1 MTTTTTTTTTTMAT
15 ILEMENKKSME
26 ERASEMNTR
35 IEKVCGYVRRTIDV
49 KDARDYVKQVNELI
63 KSYNLVKS
71 EDEQV
76 KLIKTTFEQELS
88 PKDKLPMTLKITKNG
103 FIATIGGKISFLYD
117 VNDGK
122 WHEVKIFGVTSNQ
135 SSLESYKLEFV
146 QDVSKATI
154 KLIKGY
160 GIFTMNVTDRIEK
173 IIALK
178 MEECKKA
185 LDTITLPKVE
195 VIKKEA

>member
-1 MTTTTTTTTTTMAT
+1 MTNTTTTTIAT

-26 ERASEMNTR
+26 EKACDMNAK
-35 IEKVCGYVRRTIDV
+35 IEKVCGYLRRTIDI

-71 EDEQV
+71 EDEQI

-103 FIATIGGKISFLYD
+103 FMATIGGKISFLYD

-122 WHEVKIFGVTSNQ
+122 WHEVKIFGVTSKQ
-135 SSLESYKLEFV
+135 SSLESYKIEFV

-160 GIFTMNVTDRIEK
+160 GIFTMNVTERIEK

-185 LDTITLPKVE
+185 LDTIRLPQVE

>member
-1 MTTTTTTTTTTMAT
+1 MTNTTTTTIAT

-26 ERASEMNTR
+26 EKACDMNAK
-35 IEKVCGYVRRTIDV
+35 IEKVCGYLRRTIDI

-76 KLIKTTFEQELS
+76 KLINTTFEQELS

-103 FIATIGGKISFLYD
+103 FMATIGGKISFLYD

-122 WHEVKIFGVTSNQ
+122 WHEVKIFGVTSKQ

-160 GIFTMNVTDRIEK
+160 GIFTMNVTERIEK

-185 LDTITLPKVE
+185 LDTIRLPQVE

>member
-1 MTTTTTTTTTTMAT
+1 MTNTTTTTIAT

-26 ERASEMNTR
+26 EKACDMNAK
-35 IEKVCGYVRRTIDV
+35 IEKVCGYLRRTIDI

-103 FIATIGGKISFLYD
+103 FMATIGGKISFLYD
-117 VNDGK
+117 VNDSK
-122 WHEVKIFGVTSNQ
+122 WHEVKIFGVTSKQ

-160 GIFTMNVTDRIEK
+160 GIFTMNVTERIEK

-185 LDTITLPKVE
+185 LDTIRLPQVE

>member
-1 MTTTTTTTTTTMAT
+1 MTTTTTTTIAT
-15 ILEMENKKSME
+15 ILEMENKKTME
-26 ERASEMNTR
+26 EKACDMNAK
-35 IEKVCGYVRRTIDV
+35 IEKVCGYLRRTIDI

-71 EDEQV
+71 EDEQL

-103 FIATIGGKISFLYD
+103 FMATVGGKISFLYD

-122 WHEVKIFGVTSNQ
+122 WKEVKIFGVTSKQ

-160 GIFTMNVTDRIEK
+160 GIFTMNVTERIEK

-185 LDTITLPKVE
+185 LDTISLTQVE

>member
-1 MTTTTTTTTTTMAT
+1 MEVTTIET
-15 ILEMENKKSME
+15 ILEKENKKTME
-26 ERASEMNTR
+26 EKACDMNAK
-35 IEKVCGYVRRTIDV
+35 IEKVCGYLRRTIDI

-76 KLIKTTFEQELS
+76 KLINTTFEQELS

-103 FIATIGGKISFLYD
+103 FMATIGGKISFLYD

-122 WHEVKIFGVTSNQ
+122 WHEVKIFGVTSKQ
-135 SSLESYKLEFV
+135 SSLESYKIEFV

-160 GIFTMNVTDRIEK
+160 GIFTMNVTERIEK

-185 LDTITLPKVE
+185 LDTIRLPQVE

>member
-1 MTTTTTTTTTTMAT
+1 MTTTTTTTTTTIAT
-15 ILEMENKKSME
+15 ILEMENKKTME
-26 ERASEMNTR
+26 ERASEMNEK
-35 IEKVCGYVRRTIDV
+35 IEKVCGYVKRTIDV
-49 KDARDYVKQVNELI
+49 NDARDYVKKVNELI
-63 KSYNLVKS
+63 KDYNLVKS

-88 PKDKLPMTLKITKNG
+88 PKDKIPMILKITKNG
-103 FIATIGGKISFLYD
+103 FMATIGGKISFLYD

-122 WHEVKIFGVTSNQ
+122 WKEVKIFGVTSKQ

-160 GIFTMNVTDRIEK
+160 GIFTMNVTERIEK

-185 LDTITLPKVE
+185 LDTIRLPQVE

>member
-1 MTTTTTTTTTTMAT
+1 MSNTTTMAT
-15 ILEMENKKSME
+15 ILEMENKKTME
-26 ERASEMNTR
+26 EKAQKMNER
-35 IEKVCGYVRRTIDV
+35 IEKICGYVRHTLDV
-49 KDARDYVKQVNELI
+49 KDARNYVKQVNELI
-63 KSYNLVKS
+63 KSYNIGKS
-71 EDEQV
+71 EDAQL

-88 PKDKLPMTLKITKNG
+88 PKDKLPMTLRITKNG

-117 VNDGK
+117 ANDEK

-160 GIFTMNVTDRIEK
+160 GIFTMKVEERMKK

-185 LDTITLPKVE
+185 LDIIIPPQVE
-195 VIKKEA
+195 VIKKQA

>member
-1 MTTTTTTTTTTMAT
+1 MTNTTTTIAT
-15 ILEMENKKSME
+15 ILEMENKKTME
-26 ERASEMNTR
+26 ERACDMDAK
-35 IEKVCGYVRRTIDV
+35 IEKVCGYVKRTIDV
-49 KDARDYVKQVNELI
+49 NDARDYVKKVNELI
-63 KSYNLVKS
+63 KDYNLVKS
-71 EDEQV
+71 ENEQV

-88 PKDKLPMTLKITKNG
+88 PKDKIPMTLKITKNG
-103 FIATIGGKISFLYD
+103 FMATIGGKISFLYD

-122 WHEVKIFGVTSNQ
+122 WKEVKIFGVTSKQ

-160 GIFTMNVTDRIEK
+160 GIFTMNVTERIEK
-173 IIALK
+173 IIAIK

-185 LDTITLPKVE
+185 LDTIRLPQVE

>member
-1 MTTTTTTTTTTMAT
+1 MTNTTTTTIAT
-15 ILEMENKKSME
+15 ILEMENKKTME
-26 ERASEMNTR
+26 ERASEMNAK
-35 IEKVCGYVRRTIDV
+35 IEKVCGYVKRTIDV
-49 KDARDYVKQVNELI
+49 KDARNYVKQVNELI
-63 KSYNLVKS
+63 KAYNIGKS
-71 EDEQV
+71 EDAQL
-76 KLIKTTFEQELS
+76 KLIKAAFEQELS
-88 PKDKLPMTLKITKNG
+88 PKDKLPMTLRITKNG
-103 FIATIGGKISFLYD
+103 FMATIGGKISFLYD

-160 GIFTMNVTDRIEK
+160 GIFTMNVTERIEK

-185 LDTITLPKVE
+185 LDTITPAQVE
-195 VIKKEA
+195 VIKKQA

>member
-1 MTTTTTTTTTTMAT
+1 MTTTTTTIAT
-15 ILEMENKKSME
+15 ILEMENKKTME
-26 ERASEMNTR
+26 ERASEMNAK
-35 IEKVCGYVRRTIDV
+35 IEKVCGYVKRTIDV
-49 KDARDYVKQVNELI
+49 NDARNYVKQVNELI
-63 KSYNLVKS
+63 KDYNLVKS
-71 EDEQV
+71 EDDKV

-103 FIATIGGKISFLYD
+103 FMATIGGKISFLYD

-122 WHEVKIFGVTSNQ
+122 WHEVKIFGVTSKQ

-160 GIFTMNVTDRIEK
+160 GIFTMNVTERIEK

-185 LDTITLPKVE
+185 LDTITPAQVE
-195 VIKKEA
+195 VIKKQA

>member
-1 MTTTTTTTTTTMAT
+1 MEITTIAT
-15 ILEMENKKSME
+15 ILEMENKKTME
-26 ERASEMNTR
+26 EKACDMNAK
-35 IEKVCGYVRRTIDV
+35 IEKVCGYLRRTIDI

-103 FIATIGGKISFLYD
+103 FMATIGGKISFLYD

-122 WHEVKIFGVTSNQ
+122 WREVKIFGVTSKQ
-135 SSLESYKLEFV
+135 SSLESYKIEFV

-160 GIFTMNVTDRIEK
+160 GIFTMNITERIEK

-185 LDTITLPKVE
+185 LDTIRLPQVE

>member
-1 MTTTTTTTTTTMAT
+1 MTNTTTTTITT
-15 ILEMENKKSME
+15 ILEMENKKTME
-26 ERASEMNTR
+26 EKACDMNAK
-35 IEKVCGYVRRTIDV
+35 IEKVCGYLRRTIDI

-76 KLIKTTFEQELS
+76 KLIKATFEQELS

-103 FIATIGGKISFLYD
+103 FMATIGGKISFLYD

-122 WHEVKIFGVTSNQ
+122 WHEVKIFGVTSKQ
-135 SSLESYKLEFV
+135 SSLESYKIEFV

-160 GIFTMNVTDRIEK
+160 GIFTMNVTERIEK

-185 LDTITLPKVE
+185 LDTIRLPQVE

>member
-1 MTTTTTTTTTTMAT
+1 MSNTTTMAA
-15 ILEMENKKSME
+15 ILEMENKKTME
-26 ERASEMNTR
+26 EKAIEMNTR
-35 IEKVCGYVRRTIDV
+35 IEKICGYVRHTLDV
-49 KDARDYVKQVNELI
+49 KDARNYVKQVNEFI
-63 KSYNLVKS
+63 KAYNIGKS
-71 EDEQV
+71 EDAQL

-88 PKDKLPMTLKITKNG
+88 PKDKLPMTLRITKNG

-117 VNDGK
+117 ASDEK

-160 GIFTMNVTDRIEK
+160 GIFTMKIEERMKK

-185 LDTITLPKVE
+185 LDVIIPPQVE
-195 VIKKEA
+195 VIRKQA

>member
-1 MTTTTTTTTTTMAT
+1 MTTTTTTTIAT

-26 ERASEMNTR
+26 ERASEMNAK
-35 IEKVCGYVRRTIDV
+35 IEKVCGYVKRTIDV
-49 KDARDYVKQVNELI
+49 NDARNYVKQVNELI
-63 KSYNLVKS
+63 KDYNLVKS
-71 EDEQV
+71 EDDKV

-103 FIATIGGKISFLYD
+103 FMATIGGKISFLYD

-122 WHEVKIFGVTSNQ
+122 WHEVKIFGVTSKQ

-160 GIFTMNVTDRIEK
+160 GIFTMNVTERIEK

-185 LDTITLPKVE
+185 LDTITPAQVE
-195 VIKKEA
+195 VIKKQA

>member
-1 MTTTTTTTTTTMAT
+1 MTNTTTTTIAT

-26 ERASEMNTR
+26 EKACDMNAK
-35 IEKVCGYVRRTIDV
+35 IEKVCGYLRRTIDI

-103 FIATIGGKISFLYD
+103 FMATIGGKISFLYD

-122 WHEVKIFGVTSNQ
+122 WHEVKIFGVTSKQ
-135 SSLESYKLEFV
+135 SSLESYKIQFV

-160 GIFTMNVTDRIEK
+160 GIFTMNVTERIEK

-185 LDTITLPKVE
+185 LDTIRLPQVE

>member
-1 MTTTTTTTTTTMAT
+1 MSNTTTMAT

-26 ERASEMNTR
+26 ERASEMNTK
-35 IEKVCGYVRRTIDV
+35 IEKICGYVKRTIDV
-49 KDARDYVKQVNELI
+49 NDARNYVKQVNELI
-63 KSYNLVKS
+63 KDYNLVKS
-71 EDEQV
+71 EDDKV

-103 FIATIGGKISFLYD
+103 FMATIGGKISFLYD

-122 WHEVKIFGVTSNQ
+122 WHEVKIFGVTSKQ

-160 GIFTMNVTDRIEK
+160 GIFTMNVTERIEK

-185 LDTITLPKVE
+185 LDTITPPQVE
-195 VIKKEA
+195 VIKKQA

>member
-1 MTTTTTTTTTTMAT
+1 MTNTTTTTIAT
-15 ILEMENKKSME
+15 ILEMENKKTME
-26 ERASEMNTR
+26 ERASEMNAK
-35 IEKVCGYVRRTIDV
+35 IEKVCGYVKRTIDV
-49 KDARDYVKQVNELI
+49 NDARNYVKQVNELI
-63 KSYNLVKS
+63 KDYNLVKS
-71 EDEQV
+71 EDDKV

-103 FIATIGGKISFLYD
+103 FMATIGGKISFLYD

-122 WHEVKIFGVTSNQ
+122 WHEVKIFGVTSKQ

-160 GIFTMNVTDRIEK
+160 GIFTMNVTERIEK

-185 LDTITLPKVE
+185 LDTITPAQVE
-195 VIKKEA
+195 VIKKQA

>member
-1 MTTTTTTTTTTMAT
+1 MTTTTTTIAT
-15 ILEMENKKSME
+15 ILEMENKKTME
-26 ERASEMNTR
+26 ERACDMNAK
-35 IEKVCGYVRRTIDV
+35 IEKVCGYVKRTIDV
-49 KDARDYVKQVNELI
+49 NDARNYVKQVNELI
-63 KSYNLVKS
+63 KDYNLVKS
-71 EDEQV
+71 EDDKV

-103 FIATIGGKISFLYD
+103 FMATIGGKISFLYD

-122 WHEVKIFGVTSNQ
+122 WHEVKIFGVTSKQ

-160 GIFTMNVTDRIEK
+160 GIFTMNVTERIEK

-185 LDTITLPKVE
+185 LDTITPAQVE
-195 VIKKEA
+195 VIKKQA

>member
-1 MTTTTTTTTTTMAT
+1 MTNTTTTTMAT
-15 ILEMENKKSME
+15 ILEMENKKTME
-26 ERASEMNTR
+26 ERASEMNTK
-35 IEKVCGYVRRTIDV
+35 IEKICGYVRQTLDV
-49 KDARDYVKQVNELI
+49 KDARNYVKQVNELI
-63 KSYNLVKS
+63 KSYNIGKS
-71 EDEQV
+71 EDAQL
-76 KLIKTTFEQELS
+76 KLIKATFEQELS
-88 PKDKLPMTLKITKNG
+88 PKDKLPMTLRITKNG
-103 FIATIGGKISFLYD
+103 FMATIGGKISFLYD

>member
-1 MTTTTTTTTTTMAT
+1 MTNTTTTTIAT
-15 ILEMENKKSME
+15 ILEMENKKTME
-26 ERASEMNTR
+26 ERASEMNAK
-35 IEKVCGYVRRTIDV
+35 IEKVCGYVKRTIDV
-49 KDARDYVKQVNELI
+49 NDARNYVKQVNELI
-63 KSYNLVKS
+63 KDYNLVKN
-71 EDEQV
+71 EDDKV

-103 FIATIGGKISFLYD
+103 FMATIGGKISFLYD

-122 WHEVKIFGVTSNQ
+122 WHEVKIFGVTSKQ

-160 GIFTMNVTDRIEK
+160 GIFTMNVTERIEK

-185 LDTITLPKVE
+185 LDTITPAQVE
-195 VIKKEA
+195 VIKKQA

>member
-1 MTTTTTTTTTTMAT
+1 MTTTTTTTIAT
-15 ILEMENKKSME
+15 ILEMENKKTME
-26 ERASEMNTR
+26 ERASEMNAK
-35 IEKVCGYVRRTIDV
+35 IEKVCGYVKRTIDV
-49 KDARDYVKQVNELI
+49 NDARNYVKQVNELI
-63 KSYNLVKS
+63 KDYNLVKS
-71 EDEQV
+71 EDDKV

-103 FIATIGGKISFLYD
+103 FMATIGGKISFLYD

-122 WHEVKIFGVTSNQ
+122 WHEVKIFGVTSKQ

-160 GIFTMNVTDRIEK
+160 GIFTMNVTERIEK

-185 LDTITLPKVE
+185 LDTITPAQVE
-195 VIKKEA
+195 VIKKQA

>member
-103 FIATIGGKISFLYD
+103 FMANVGGKISFLYD

-160 GIFTMNVTDRIEK
+160 GIFTMNVPERIEK

-185 LDTITLPKVE
+185 LDKITLPKVE

>member
-1 MTTTTTTTTTTMAT
+1 MTNTTTTTIAT

-26 ERASEMNTR
+26 EKACDMNAK
-35 IEKVCGYVRRTIDV
+35 IEKVCGYVRRTIDI
-49 KDARDYVKQVNELI
+49 KDARDYVKKVNELI
-63 KSYNLVKS
+63 KDYNLVKN
-71 EDEQV
+71 EDDKV

-103 FIATIGGKISFLYD
+103 FMATIGGKISFLYD
-117 VNDGK
+117 VTDGK
-122 WHEVKIFGVTSNQ
+122 WHEVRIFGVTSNQ
-135 SSLESYKLEFV
+135 SSLENYKLEFV

-160 GIFTMNVTDRIEK
+160 GIFTMNVTERIEK

-178 MEECKKA
+178 MEECKNA
-185 LDTITLPKVE
+185 LDTIRLPQVE

>member
-1 MTTTTTTTTTTMAT
+1 MTNTTTTTIAT

-26 ERASEMNTR
+26 EKACDMNAK
-35 IEKVCGYVRRTIDV
+35 IEKVCGYVRRTIDI
-49 KDARDYVKQVNELI
+49 KDARDYVKKVNELI
-63 KSYNLVKS
+63 KDYNLVKN
-71 EDEQV
+71 EDDKV

-88 PKDKLPMTLKITKNG
+88 PKDKLPMTLKSTKNG
-103 FIATIGGKISFLYD
+103 FMATIGGKISFLYD
-117 VNDGK
+117 VTDGK
-122 WHEVKIFGVTSNQ
+122 WHEVRIFGVTSNQ
-135 SSLESYKLEFV
+135 SSLENYKLEFV

-160 GIFTMNVTDRIEK
+160 GIFTMNVTERIEK

-178 MEECKKA
+178 MEECKNA
-185 LDTITLPKVE
+185 LDTIRLPQVE

>member
-1 MTTTTTTTTTTMAT
+1 MTNTTTTTMAT
-15 ILEMENKKSME
+15 ILEMENKKTME
-26 ERASEMNTR
+26 ERASEMNTK
-35 IEKVCGYVRRTIDV
+35 IEKICGYVRQTLDV
-49 KDARDYVKQVNELI
+49 KDARNYVKQVNELI
-63 KSYNLVKS
+63 KSYNIGKS
-71 EDEQV
+71 EDAQL
-76 KLIKTTFEQELS
+76 KLIKATFEQELS
-88 PKDKLPMTLKITKNG
+88 PKDKLPMTLRITKNG
-103 FIATIGGKISFLYD
+103 FMATIGGKISFLYD

-160 GIFTMNVTDRIEK
+160 GIFTMKVEERMKK

-185 LDTITLPKVE
+185 LDTITPAKVE

>member
-1 MTTTTTTTTTTMAT
+1 MTNTTTTTIAT
-15 ILEMENKKSME
+15 ILEMENKKTME
-26 ERASEMNTR
+26 ERASEMNAKS
-35 IEKVCGYVRRTIDV
+35 EKVCGYVKRTIDV
-49 KDARDYVKQVNELI
+49 KDARNYVKQVNELI
-63 KSYNLVKS
+63 KAYNIGKS
-71 EDEQV
+71 EDAQL
-76 KLIKTTFEQELS
+76 KLIKAAFEQELS
-88 PKDKLPMTLKITKNG
+88 PKDKLPMTLRITKNG
-103 FIATIGGKISFLYD
+103 FMATIGGKISFLYD

-160 GIFTMNVTDRIEK
+160 GIFTMNVTERIEK

-185 LDTITLPKVE
+185 LDTITPAQVE
-195 VIKKEA
+195 VIKKQA

>member
-1 MTTTTTTTTTTMAT
+1 MTNTTTTTIAT

-26 ERASEMNTR
+26 ERASEMNTK
-35 IEKVCGYVRRTIDV
+35 IEKICGYVRQTLDV
-49 KDARDYVKQVNELI
+49 KDARNYVKQVNELI
-63 KSYNLVKS
+63 KAYNIGKS
-71 EDEQV
+71 EDAQL
-76 KLIKTTFEQELS
+76 KLIKATFEQELS
-88 PKDKLPMTLKITKNG
+88 PKDKLPMTLRITKNG
-103 FIATIGGKISFLYD
+103 FMATIGGKISFLYD

-160 GIFTMNVTDRIEK
+160 GIFTMKVEERMKK

-185 LDTITLPKVE
+185 LDTITPAQVE
-195 VIKKEA
+195 VIKKQA

>member
-1 MTTTTTTTTTTMAT
+1 MTTTTTTTIAT
-15 ILEMENKKSME
+15 ILEIENKKTME
-26 ERASEMNTR
+26 ERASEMNTK
-35 IEKVCGYVRRTIDV
+35 IEKICGYVRQTLDV
-49 KDARDYVKQVNELI
+49 KDARNYVKQVNELI
-63 KSYNLVKS
+63 KAYNIGKS
-71 EDEQV
+71 EDAQL
-76 KLIKTTFEQELS
+76 KLIKATFEQELS
-88 PKDKLPMTLKITKNG
+88 PKDKLPMTLRITKNG
-103 FIATIGGKISFLYD
+103 FMATIGGKISFLYD

-160 GIFTMNVTDRIEK
+160 GIFTMKVEERMKK

-185 LDTITLPKVE
+185 LDTITPAQVE
-195 VIKKEA
+195 VIKKQA

>member
-1 MTTTTTTTTTTMAT
+1 MTTTTTTTIAT
-15 ILEMENKKSME
+15 ILEMENKKTME
-26 ERASEMNTR
+26 ERACDMNAR
-35 IEKVCGYVRRTIDV
+35 IEKVCGYVKRTIDIN
-49 KDARDYVKQVNELI
+49 DARNYVKQVNELI
-63 KSYNLVKS
+63 KDYNLVKS
-71 EDEQV
+71 EDDKV

-103 FIATIGGKISFLYD
+103 FMATIGGKISFLYD

-122 WHEVKIFGVTSNQ
+122 WHEVKIFGVTSKQ

-160 GIFTMNVTDRIEK
+160 GIFTMNVTERIEK

-185 LDTITLPKVE
+185 LDTITPAQVE
-195 VIKKEA
+195 VIKKQA